1 MATIFLNASS
11 ISPAFSA
18 LCPGAS
24 LPHPPSAREHLTQ
37 VLLWSLCF
45 ALVDLA
51 AKSALFSAKPFLPD
65 AAPRWFF
72 IHALANAVTCAF
84 ALPDLIAVA
93 RWPLCAMASPVL
105 SWIPTYAA
113 SAVHLFHLTVYFFE
127 LRTEDIVH
135 HLLFGGVLGVMNCA
149 WAWGKVTNHLLF
161 FITGLPGGVTYAL
174 LVLVKLGKCVSRAPL
189 QARRPPRPR
198 PPPLHPPPPP
208 YPQIR
213 LKVLREKQWSAD
225 LNTWLRTPGLI
236 WFVGV
241 MASCLAH
248 GFYFVPVWAIFLC
261 LALAFVNGTYYGR
274 Q

>member
-24 LPHPPSAREHLTQ
+24 LPHPPTASEHLTQ

-65 AAPRWFF
+65 PAPRWFF
-72 IHALANAVTCAF
+72 IHAIANAVTCAF
-84 ALPDLIAVA
+84 AFPDLIAVA

-135 HLLFGGVLGVMNCA
+135 HLLFGGVLGAMNCA

-174 LVLVKLGKCVSRAPL
+174 LVLVKLGKCVAACTRPAAPGALAAAPAPPHPCPPLPPPQSPETGSRCCGRSSGARTSTPGC
-189 QARRPPRPR
+189 ARR
-198 PPPLHPPPPP
+198 
-208 YPQIR
+208 
-213 LKVLREKQWSAD
+213 
-225 LNTWLRTPGLI
+225 
-236 WFVGV
+236 
-241 MASCLAH
+241 ASF
-248 GFYFVPVWAIFLC
+248 GSWA
-261 LALAFVNGTYYGR
+261 
-274 Q
+274 